1 MEQAAVII
9 LNYNGAH
16 FLEQFLP
23 SVLQYS
29 RGHRIIVAD
38 NGSTDHSLDILK
50 NRFPEVEIMAFH
62 ENYGFALGYDK
73 ALQKIENTYSIL
85 LNSDVE
91 VTENWIEP
99 LIRLME
105 SDAQIAACQPK
116 IKDFNRRAYFEHA
129 GAAGGFIDILGYPFC
144 RGRILDHLEKDTGQY
159 DDAREIFWAT
169 GACFVVRT
177 ALYNLMGGF
186 DAALQAHMEEI
197 DLCWRIHKAGY
208 KIYYCPE
215 STIYHVGGGT
225 MPVTSPR
232 KTYLNFRNSTVVLY
246 KNANAGSLGWKV
258 AMKLLLDIAAAVMF
272 LYKGKPG
279 DSRAVF
285 QAALHFFMQKKHW
298 KRARK
303 SVNKESK
310 AKEIKTIYPGI
321 MVFSRYLLGK
331 KRFSQFRF

>member
-38 NGSTDHSLDILK
+38 NGSTDHSFDILK

-73 ALQKIENTYSIL
+73 ALQQIENTYSIL

-129 GAAGGFIDILGYPFC
+129 GAAG
-144 RGRILDHLEKDTGQY
+144 
-159 DDAREIFWAT
+159 
-169 GACFVVRT
+169 
-177 ALYNLMGGF
+177 
-186 DAALQAHMEEI
+186 
-197 DLCWRIHKAGY
+197 
-208 KIYYCPE
+208 
-215 STIYHVGGGT
+215 
-225 MPVTSPR
+225 
-232 KTYLNFRNSTVVLY
+232 
-246 KNANAGSLGWKV
+246 
-258 AMKLLLDIAAAVMF
+258 
-272 LYKGKPG
+272 
-279 DSRAVF
+279 
-285 QAALHFFMQKKHW
+285 
-298 KRARK
+298 
-303 SVNKESK
+303 
-310 AKEIKTIYPGI
+310 
-321 MVFSRYLLGK
+321 
-331 KRFSQFRF
+331 